1 MVNTN
6 FVVELHIT
14 MGTAEPAVLARV
26 TAQSP
31 ERAAQMVRLQA
42 RPFAGL
48 QLEDAPI
55 WQWIKVGYR
64 QAVAELAAGTSV
76 TVGFSTDE
84 GRVEWRVQPVLAAQ
98 SEQSN

>member
-1 MVNTN
+1 MITN

-31 ERAAQMVRLQA
+31 ERAVQLVRVQA
-42 RPFAGL
+42 RPFAAVVVG
-48 QLEDAPI
+48 DAPI
-55 WQWIKVGYR
+55 WKWIEEGQR
-64 QAVAELAAGTSV
+64 QAVAELAAGTPV